1 VALTYG
7 YVRVSTDEQ
16 FATRL
21 SIEEQQRQIRQF
33 CRAHGLDLGPNDERL
48 QEESA
53 SAYHLDFI
61 DRPLGKALNERMG
74 KGDHLVIAKLDRA
87 FRNLL
92 DAVKCVSA
100 WQDRGVIVHML
111 DLPISGQ
118 PIFDKLI
125 LSMLA
130 WCAEFESFRKSER
143 MIDCNRAARRLGRP
157 IAQCAPLGFRWL
169 GHRSKGTHRLAYFP
183 EERAHCRLCYELYIE
198 EDLSLWEIASALM
211 CRKSKP
217 FDKRAPEAQARSKL
231 RVAQEYTP
239 AKITEM
245 IHLEAEL
252 RFYEAQGH
260 TPEAAAALWLK
271 YWGEGTLPNRDE
283 LQASVNSRCEIN
295 SLKEG
300 EPACE
305 PKNTI

>member
-1 VALTYG
+1 
-7 YVRVSTDEQ
+7 
-16 FATRL
+16 
-21 SIEEQQRQIRQF
+21 
-33 CRAHGLDLGPNDERL
+33 
-48 QEESA
+48 
-53 SAYHLDFI
+53 
-61 DRPLGKALNERMG
+61 MG

-143 MIDCNRAARRLGRP
+143 MIDCNRAARRMGRP

-183 EERAHCRLCYELYIE
+183 EERAHCRLCYEFYIE

-211 CRKSKP
+211 CRKIKP

-239 AKITEM
+239 GKITEM

-260 TPEAAAALWLK
+260 APEAAAALWLK
-271 YWGEGTLPNRDE
+271 NWGEGTLPTRDE
-283 LQASVNSRCEIN
+283 LQASVNSHFEA
-295 SLKEG
+295 LKKG
-300 EPACE
+300 EPVCE
-305 PKNTI
+305 PKSTI